1 MLLYSFHFEI
11 FLPLLNCRSLRI
23 NCLSHMVAFIS
34 DFEAWLWS
42 LKDAILYIREE
53 QGLIIVLFLLYFFIF
68 LLHVTRLFVSESGN
82 GLFWIH

>member
-1 MLLYSFHFEI
+1 
-11 FLPLLNCRSLRI
+11 
-23 NCLSHMVAFIS
+23 MVAFIS

-53 QGLIIVLFLLYFFIF
+53 QGLIIVLFMLYFFIF
-68 LLHVTRLFVSESGN
+68 PSTCDQASFVSESGN